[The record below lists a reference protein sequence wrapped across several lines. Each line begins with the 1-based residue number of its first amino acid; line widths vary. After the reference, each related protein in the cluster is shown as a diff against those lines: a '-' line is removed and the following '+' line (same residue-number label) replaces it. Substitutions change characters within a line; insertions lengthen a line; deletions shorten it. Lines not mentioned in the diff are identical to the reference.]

1 MSENSTSSSSKSIKL
16 ETFHKLVEAERGIIK
31 ALEQAAP
38 LLRADVNYASRN
50 KPRLATPNDMDTV
63 NEVLALARMLSSRT
77 SAPPSGWDPTMP
89 MVNFSTPNPLP
100 HQLRGGSLAAMQ
112 LQGAKLDRTRK
123 NKRRLEEVQQEEER
137 RKADAA
143 AAQVAKDG
151 DLKKTD
157 KNERRLLTEEQRKE
171 LDAQRARARVPAK
184 PVDTMNLSD
193 SSSSSS
199 YETDDDDDDGM
210 SE

>member
-1 MSENSTSSSSKSIKL
+1 MSEENPSKGSMNI
-16 ETFHKLVEAERGIIK
+16 ETFRKLVEAERGLIR
-31 ALEQAAP
+31 ALEHAAP
-38 LLRADVNYASRN
+38 LLPPDPKNPTVKS
-50 KPRLATPNDMDTV
+50 RLATPKDMNAV

-143 AAQVAKDG
+143 AVANKKSGDKKEHKKDV
-151 DLKKTD
+151 DH
-157 KNERRLLTEEQRKE
+157 
-171 LDAQRARARVPAK
+171 RARRVVPVN
-184 PVDTMNLSD
+184 VDTMNLSD
-193 SSSSSS
+193 SSSSS
-199 YETDDDDDDGM
+199 YDDDDDSSSG